1 MTYKAEAPSKRS
13 DQIGSKPKRFW
24 KIVEI
29 KADGPGYGV
38 TLDGRAVKTPKGA
51 TLVLPNFA
59 LAARVGREW
68 EAVEETVDFTAMP
81 LTRLGFAALDHMDS
95 GLEAALAEA
104 ARFAETDLV
113 CYPSDY
119 PQALIAREQAAWDP
133 VIDWL
138 KSELALEFVP
148 QTSIMARGQPVAT
161 IAGVKTLLSTASIY
175 ARAGLM
181 AAIPLLG
188 SVALALA
195 LYKGRLSAEEAFAAS
210 RVGETFQ
217 KETWGEDAE
226 AMKREAAMRHDLTHL
241 EAWFRAL

>member
-1 MTYKAEAPSKRS
+1 MTYKAEAPSKRT

-29 KADGPGYGV
+29 NAEGAGFGV
-38 TLDGRAVKTPKGA
+38 TLDGRPVKTPRGEA
-51 TLVLPNFA
+51 LSLPNFA
-59 LAARVGREW
+59 LAALVGREW

-81 LTRLGFAALDHMDS
+81 LTRLGFAALDHMES
-95 GLEAALAEA
+95 GIEAALAEA
-104 ARFAETDLV
+104 ARFTETDLV

-119 PQALIAREQAAWDP
+119 PQALIAREQAAWGP

-138 KSELALEFVP
+138 NSELGLMFVQ
-148 QTSIMARGQPVAT
+148 QTSLMARGQPDET
-161 IAGVKTLLSTASIY
+161 IDGVKAILTEASVY

-188 SVALALA
+188 SAALALA

-226 AMKREAAMRHDLTHL
+226 VQQREATLRRDLASL
-241 EAWFRAL
+241 DVWFRAL